1 MLPVNARRWVLA
13 DNNTDLNDTTCLEH
27 GDRSD
32 LELDML
38 AMTLLKL
45 SMDPTSTTLSHLW
58 SAARRFSRIRA

>member
-1 MLPVNARRWVLA
+1 MLLVNARRWVLA
-13 DNNTDLNDTTCLEH
+13 DNNTDLNYTTCLER

-45 SMDPTSTTLSHLW
+45 STDPTSTTLSHLW
-58 SAARRFSRIRA
+58 SVARRFARIRA